1 MSMQS
6 STAAVEA
13 ILHHNMNNRDT
24 LWLAL
29 QAAGSGVGGPD
40 GNKMLAMVGDAAM
53 KLVLLE
59 DMYPNATSRGNSTR
73 FYSRFRADNLKAS

>member
-1 MSMQS
+1 MTMQT

-13 ILHHNMNNRDT
+13 ILHHNMNDRNT

-29 QAAGSGVGGPD
+29 QAAGSGIGGPD

-59 DMYPNATSRGNSTR
+59 DIFSTATSRGKSVCC
-73 FYSRFRADNLKAS
+73 YSHFLS